1 MAGAARDD
9 GRRTGARHELAH
21 RARPSHVLLGSRLA
35 RAGVAALALA
45 GGGRGAKAADAGP
58 PGSVT
63 AAAPIG
69 EGPEVPPPRGR
80 VVSLVYTSNVGGE
93 YERCGCAVQPLG
105 GLARRAA
112 ELRRIRQQSDAV
124 VSVDA
129 GDLFLPAEKGDREE
143 EARDPRQLER
153 RARLLA
159 TAYARMGVAAF
170 TPGERDLA
178 LGVPR
183 LARVLRDAKVP
194 TVSANL
200 VDLDGKLIFPADVIV
215 DAAGVK
221 IGIFG
226 VTAAPAA
233 PTANAADSSTLASS
247 DQWRAWGVVA
257 RDPIAAAR
265 TEVSSLRERG
275 ARIVVALVH
284 VGGPSESQKVI
295 AAVPG
300 IDWVILGHSGRNL
313 ETPELVE
320 VQGGGAGAR
329 ELEAMSLGRNLG
341 RLDLHVVSGDGSGL
355 YADRD
360 ETARLRAIRTDHEN
374 QLADYKAQLSEPLD
388 AKTRG
393 YTQQRIEALRAA
405 LERDTRAIA
414 ARPARITGNWFENRI
429 VPLDLSLRDDPEMRA
444 MVERFKRS
452 VKKHAR

>member
-1 MAGAARDD
+1 VLAG
-9 GRRTGARHELAH
+9 G
-21 RARPSHVLLGSRLA
+21 
-35 RAGVAALALA
+35 ALAS
-45 GGGRGAKAADAGP
+45 GGRGAKAADAGAA
-58 PGSVT
+58 GSG
-63 AAAPIG
+63 AAAV
-69 EGPEVPPPRGR
+69 EAAEDAPPRGK
-80 VVSLVYTSNVGGE
+80 VISLVYTSNVGGE

-112 ELRRIRQQSDAV
+112 ELRRIRRQSDAV

-129 GDLFLPAEKGDREE
+129 GDLFLPADKGDGEE
-143 EARDPRQLER
+143 EAREPRALER
-153 RARLLA
+153 RSRLLA

-170 TPGERDLA
+170 TPGERDLS
-178 LGVPR
+178 LGVP
-183 LARVLRDAKVP
+183 LLTRVLRDAKLP

-200 VDLDGKLIFPADVIV
+200 IDADGKLLFPPDVIV

-226 VTAAPAA
+226 VTAAP
-233 PTANAADSSTLASS
+233 TGDADL
-247 DQWRAWGVVA
+247 WRGWGAGA

-265 TEVSSLRERG
+265 AEVTSLRQRG

-300 IDWVILGHSGRNL
+300 IDWVVLGHSGRNL

-320 VQGGGAGAR
+320 VQGGAGAGAR

-341 RLDLHVVSGDGSGL
+341 RLDLHVVSGDGAGV

-360 ETARLRAIRTDHEN
+360 ERARLRAIRADHEG
-374 QLADYKAQLSEPLD
+374 QLADYKAQLSGPLD
-388 AKTRG
+388 AKTRA

-405 LERDTRAIA
+405 LERDSRAIA
-414 ARPARITGNWFENRI
+414 AQPARITGNWFENRI
-429 VPLDLSLRDDPEMRA
+429 IPLDPSLPEDPEMRG
-444 MVERFKRS
+444 MVERYKRGE
-452 VKKHAR
+452 KKRAR